1 MAKIKAIN
9 FKNPAKSDLVVEAF
23 SSMYG
28 YLKVEDGVEL
38 PEDEFLEKCV
48 RKFVN
53 DVVKAHKR
61 NLKDQQDRQ
70 EIESE
75 EVF

>member
-9 FKNPAKSDLVVEAF
+9 FKNPAKCDLVVEAF

-28 YLKVEDGVEL
+28 YLKVEDSVEL
-38 PEDEFLEKCV
+38 PEDEFLEKCI
-48 RKFVN
+48 KKLVN
-53 DVVKAHKR
+53 DIVKAYKR
-61 NLKDQQDRQ
+61 DLKETQVKQ